1 VSGVA
6 VLAGERWKGAVLA
19 VAVAVSATFVTQSPA
34 AAATSSSAMTSKV
47 ILSPATFADL
57 PGWKRDDHLA
67 ALRTFRRSCEK
78 VIEDANSN
86 AATTGK
92 AAALVG
98 VCRAVAAIRNPT
110 RAAAEAFFESHF
122 VPHRVIHKGDR
133 GFLTGYYEPVLKGS
147 RKPQGRFQ
155 TPIYRRPPDL
165 ENVVAE
171 TERASKSDGLSH
183 VRRTATGVEPY
194 PTRAEIEQGALA
206 GLGLELLY
214 LADPVDAFFMHVQGS
229 GRIQLTD
236 GTSVRLNYDGKN
248 GHPYTSVGRYLVE
261 KGFFEPG
268 EVTLQILRKW
278 LRADVERGRK
288 VMWRNASFIF
298 FRELHG
304 PDAAGPMGAQKV
316 ALTPGRSLAVDTAY
330 HLLGTPV
337 YVSAPELKHATRT
350 GGFHRLMIAQDVG
363 SAIKGPERGDIYFGS
378 GDRAARLAG
387 ITQHPGS
394 FFVLLPASAPSGG
407 QARERAPWQ
416 KIEKAER

>member
-1 VSGVA
+1 MS
-6 VLAGERWKGAVLA
+6 
-19 VAVAVSATFVTQSPA
+19 
-34 AAATSSSAMTSKV
+34 SKV
-47 ILSPATFADL
+47 TFKPARFAEL
-57 PGWKRDDHLA
+57 PGWRRDDHLA
-67 ALRTFRRSCEK
+67 ALKTFRRSCK
-78 VIEDANSN
+78 RVIEDADASAGV
-86 AATTGK
+86 AAK
-92 AAALVG
+92 SAELLRVCRAAAALK
-98 VCRAVAAIRNPT
+98 NPT
-110 RAAAEAFFESHF
+110 RVSAKAFFEQHF

-147 RKPQGRFQ
+147 RKPKGRFQ

-171 TERASKSDGLSH
+171 TQRASKSDGLSH
-183 VRRTATGVEPY
+183 VRKTASGVEPY

-206 GLGLELLY
+206 GQGLELLY
-214 LADPVDAFFMHVQGS
+214 LEDPVDAFFMHVQGS
-229 GRIQLTD
+229 GRIQLPD

-261 KGFFEPG
+261 KGYYEPG
-268 EVTLQILRKW
+268 EVTLQVLRKW
-278 LRADVERGRK
+278 LRADVARGQK

-330 HLLGTPV
+330 HVLGSPV
-337 YVSAPELKHATRT
+337 YVSAPALKHATKT

-407 QARERAPWQ
+407 QARERAIWQ

>member
-1 VSGVA
+1 
-6 VLAGERWKGAVLA
+6 
-19 VAVAVSATFVTQSPA
+19 
-34 AAATSSSAMTSKV
+34 MTSKV
-47 ILSPATFADL
+47 TFRPASFADL
-57 PGWKRDDHLA
+57 PGWKSDDHLA
-67 ALRTFRRSCEK
+67 ALKTFRLSCQK
-78 VIEDANSN
+78 VIEDASSN
-86 AATTGK
+86 ADMHGK
-92 AAALVG
+92 TAELLRVCRAAAALE
-98 VCRAVAAIRNPT
+98 NPT
-110 RAAAEAFFESHF
+110 RASAKAFFEQQF
-122 VPHRVIHKGDR
+122 VPHQVVHKGDR

-147 RKPQGRFQ
+147 RKPKGRFQ

-171 TERASKSDGLSH
+171 TQRASKSDGLSH
-183 VRRTATGVEPY
+183 VRKTAAGVEPY

-206 GLGLELLY
+206 GQGLELLY
-214 LADPVDAFFMHVQGS
+214 LEDPVDAFFMHVQGS
-229 GRIQLTD
+229 GRIQLPD

-261 KGFFEPG
+261 KGYYEPG
-268 EVTLQILRKW
+268 EVTLQVLRKW
-278 LRADVERGRK
+278 LRADVARGKK

-304 PDAAGPMGAQKV
+304 ADAAGPMGAQKV

-330 HLLGTPV
+330 HVLGTPV
-337 YVSAPELKHATRT
+337 YVSAPAIKHATKS

-378 GDRAARLAG
+378 GARAAGLAG

-394 FFVLLPASAPSGG
+394 FLVLLPASAPSGG

-416 KIEKAER
+416 KTKQAEH